1 MTATTHP
8 SRAAVPPRG
17 GGAFLCLLKPLF
29 LLTLLALLTI
39 HAAADQPWSFAPS
52 LLPSPIRNAASGS
65 LLIRGTAP
73 SSASS
78 CTVSVTLST
87 TGSSFSAPATIT
99 DGTFSLRYPDNFPA
113 APPLVP
119 ALLYLDVL
127 SNPNNVPD
135 AEALLVIHGPTP
147 PDLPLPFSDDA
158 LDASGHRDQNAAQ
171 VPLHR
176 ALVNHFLHSRA
187 ASLMGIRRPDFDLA
201 KPADLTWFRNHAAL
215 YDFDHRD
222 RDWST
227 PLGHRPARGFWQ
239 AVWNRWFNASNNHP
253 WDGNPA
259 NTSPDNFRPYT
270 FTNDA
275 ADLAVLYAMLRRA
288 SPAAPDHRHGLLL
301 EVMENLLA
309 LQHRSPDDFALPD
322 ASGRREHYSAGA
334 FRYGMFESGEWLTEG
349 TGWFANPRFR
359 DFAHGGVFNGR
370 AVWALGE
377 VLAADPHSPLAPRL
391 RDALALTLRFCL
403 RDGLAQRYTS
413 LTPSGLPL
421 WNHPGEHG
429 YLLLGL
435 TAACRSIPDFPIA
448 LHPAKPP
455 RPLRDISADALDA
468 LTESASPDG
477 SWTDYANVNAVNIAA
492 LASGTLA
499 LPSHPRAATW
509 RSAALKATSLWLSL
523 SSQPD
528 DAAVFGPLFGDRR
541 GNSMTF
547 HHANANAH
555 ADLYVSGHWLHAL
568 ALTHRAT
575 SLPAALDRANSLAA
589 CLCGHNSLSVR
600 LLSEIGSINNRIT
613 APSSPSLPPRLAWDA
628 YPEST
633 AFFQIGLLHLL
644 P

>member
-1 MTATTHP
+1 MTLTPDH

-17 GGAFLCLLKPLF
+17 GGAFLCLLKPLS
-29 LLTLLALLTI
+29 LLVSLTL
-39 HAAADQPWSFAPS
+39 HASADTPWSFDPS
-52 LLPSPIRNAASGS
+52 LLPSPIRNAASGPF
-65 LLIRGTAP
+65 LIRGTAP

-87 TGSSFSAPATIT
+87 TGTSFSAPATIT
-99 DGTFSLRYPDNFPA
+99 DGAFSLRYPDNFPG
-113 APPLVP
+113 APPLAP

-127 SNPNNVPD
+127 SNPANPPD
-135 AEALLVIHGPTP
+135 AEALLVIHGTKP

-158 LDASGHRDQNAAQ
+158 LDSSGRRDQHSAQ
-171 VPLHR
+171 FPLHR

-201 KPADLTWFRNHAAL
+201 KPDDLTWFRNHAAL

-222 RDWST
+222 RDWSS

-239 AVWNRWFNASNNHP
+239 AVWNRWFNPSNNHP
-253 WDGNPA
+253 WDGNPQ
-259 NTSPDNFRPYT
+259 NRSPDNFRPYT

-288 SPAAPDHRHGLLL
+288 SPAAPDHRDGLLR
-301 EVMENLLA
+301 EVIENLLA
-309 LQHRSPDDFALPD
+309 LQHRSPDNFALPD

-377 VLAADPHSPLAPRL
+377 VLAADPQSPLAPRV

-403 RDGLAQRYTS
+403 HDGLAHHYTS

-448 LHPAKPP
+448 LNPTHPP
-455 RPLRDISADALDA
+455 RPLRDITADALDA
-468 LTESASPDG
+468 LAESAAPDG

-492 LASGTLA
+492 LASGTLV
-499 LPSHPRAATW
+499 LPSHPRAPAWRDAT
-509 RSAALKATSLWLSL
+509 RKATTLWLSL

-541 GNSMTF
+541 GKSMTF
-547 HHANANAH
+547 RHGNAPAH

-568 ALTHRAT
+568 ALAHRAAA
-575 SLPAALDRANSLAA
+575 LPAALDRANALAA
-589 CLCGHNSLSVR
+589 SLCGHNSLHVR
-600 LLSEIGSINNRIT
+600 LLTEIGAINNRIT
-613 APSSPSLPPRLAWDA
+613 APASPGLPPRLAWDA

>member
-1 MTATTHP
+1 VTTTPDH

-17 GGAFLCLLKPLF
+17 GGAFLCLLKPLS
-29 LLTLLALLTI
+29 LLASLTL
-39 HAAADQPWSFAPS
+39 HAAADVPWSFDPS
-52 LLPSPIRNAASGS
+52 LLPSTIRNAASGPV
-65 LLIRGTAP
+65 LIRGTAP

-87 TGSSFSAPATIT
+87 TGASFSAPATIT
-99 DGTFSLRYPDNFPA
+99 DGSFSLRYPDNFPG
-113 APPLVP
+113 APPLAP
-119 ALLYLDVL
+119 SLLYLDVL
-127 SNPNNVPD
+127 SNPANPPD
-135 AEALLVIHGPTP
+135 AEALLVIHGTKP

-158 LDASGHRDQNAAQ
+158 IDASDHRDHNAAQ
-171 VPLHR
+171 FPLHR

-201 KPADLTWFRNHAAL
+201 KPDDLTWFRNHAAL

-222 RDWST
+222 RDWSS

-253 WDGNPA
+253 WDGNPQ
-259 NTSPDNFRPYT
+259 NRSPDNFRPYT

-288 SPAAPDHRHGLLL
+288 SPAAPDHRDGLLR

-309 LQHRSPDDFALPD
+309 LQHRSPDNFPLPD
-322 ASGRREHYSAGA
+322 ASGHREHYSAGA

-377 VLAADPHSPLAPRL
+377 VLAADPQSPLAPRL

-403 RDGLAQRYTS
+403 HDGLAHHYTS

-421 WNHPGEHG
+421 WNYPGEHG

-435 TAACRSIPDFPIA
+435 TAACRSFPDFPVA
-448 LHPAKPP
+448 LNPAHPP
-455 RPLRDISADALDA
+455 RPLRDITADALDA
-468 LTESASPDG
+468 LAESAAPDG

-492 LASGTLA
+492 LASGTLGF
-499 LPSHPRAATW
+499 PSHPRAPAWRDAT
-509 RSAALKATSLWLSL
+509 RKATTLWLSL

-547 HHANANAH
+547 RHGNAPAH

-568 ALTHRAT
+568 ALAHRAAA
-575 SLPAALDRANSLAA
+575 LPAALDRANALAA
-589 CLCGHNSLSVR
+589 SLCGHNALHVR
-600 LLSEIGSINNRIT
+600 LLTEIGAINNRIT
-613 APSSPSLPPRLAWDA
+613 APASPGLPPRLAWDA